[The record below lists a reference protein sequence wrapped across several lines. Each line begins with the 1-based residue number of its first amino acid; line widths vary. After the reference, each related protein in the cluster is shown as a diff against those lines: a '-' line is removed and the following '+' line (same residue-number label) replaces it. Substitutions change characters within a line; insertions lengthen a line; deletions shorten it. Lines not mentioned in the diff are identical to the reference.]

1 MLLSRLSGEKML
13 HAVLPPDVGS
23 SSGLKTD
30 TALSLISPGTIKLE
44 LFSALSPSGGRC

>member
-1 MLLSRLSGEKML
+1 ML

-23 SSGLKTD
+23 GSGLKTD

-44 LFSALSPSGGRC
+44 LFSARHEGGAGRLWR